1 MGFNNVHVY
10 WIYQYDLKGEGQVDQ
25 FLLFVLMAVLLI
37 LLPGPDT
44 VIATKNTLE
53 IGRTGGL
60 QTALGTCCAL
70 LIHTMAAVIGL
81 SAIIVKS
88 AVLFSVFKYVGAVYL
103 VYMGVKA
110 IWSLK
115 KNEVATDTEELQVNK
130 YGHTSCFRQGFLT
143 NILNPKVAVFFLTF
157 LPQFVNTEK
166 STLPQFLLMGLTYA
180 LLTAIWFLLYIYLIN
195 HIRMY
200 MRKPTTQKFI
210 QGISGIVLVGFGIKL
225 ALEKAHS

>member
-1 MGFNNVHVY
+1 VGFNNVHVY
-10 WIYQYDLKGEGQVDQ
+10 WIYQHDLKGEGQMDQ